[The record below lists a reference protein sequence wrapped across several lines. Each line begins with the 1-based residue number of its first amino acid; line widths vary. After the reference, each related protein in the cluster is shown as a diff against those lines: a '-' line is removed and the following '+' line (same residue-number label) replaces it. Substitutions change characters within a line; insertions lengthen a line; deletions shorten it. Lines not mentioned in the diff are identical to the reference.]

1 MHCTLSQDNETSCM
15 GGMAF
20 QGSMRII
27 GATNGRVEEVTG
39 NGHHGPDYVGAASVR
54 SGKGVIPV
62 PSMVTNTRMV
72 A

>member
-1 MHCTLSQDNETSCM
+1 MN
-15 GGMAF
+15 GMAF

-27 GATNGRVEEVTG
+27 KKGGIVEEITG

-54 SGKGVIPV
+54 TGKGVIPT
-62 PSMVTNTRMV
+62 PTSVTHTRMV